1 VFLSVFIMGILL
13 SVMATYFA
21 VNKYLRME
29 ADKMY
34 YI

>member
-1 VFLSVFIMGILL
+1 MGILL